1 MGERRCEGAFCS
13 ANASGLFGARCEE
26 GPGRPAYASASDAK
40 VRDLPFLFLSEK
52 RCNLIAVRTFTTL
65 VVPRSRGTLSL
76 ELPGARA
83 SNSPHGSQMRIF
95 FHLVSASETI
105 QDQEGVEVSRVEEA
119 EAEAMK
125 LVREAQGNGSGL
137 RQSAGW
143 RLEARDE
150 SGTLLF
156 SFDLGGSG

>member
-1 MGERRCEGAFCS
+1 
-13 ANASGLFGARCEE
+13 
-26 GPGRPAYASASDAK
+26 
-40 VRDLPFLFLSEK
+40 
-52 RCNLIAVRTFTTL
+52 
-65 VVPRSRGTLSL
+65 
-76 ELPGARA
+76 
-83 SNSPHGSQMRIF
+83 MRIF

-119 EAEAMK
+119 EAEALK